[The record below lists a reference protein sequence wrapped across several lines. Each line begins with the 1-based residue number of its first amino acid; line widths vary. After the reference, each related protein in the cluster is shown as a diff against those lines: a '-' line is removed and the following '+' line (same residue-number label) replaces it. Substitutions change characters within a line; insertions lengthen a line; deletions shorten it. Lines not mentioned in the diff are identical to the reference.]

1 MSHGPAHW
9 SQSSPPRW
17 ALRPPPVGELVA
29 LLVNAPPYGLSVR
42 TVPGLFQVHPVVPT
56 PSVAHSSWAREREG
70 DRERVRQRVGT
81 GRQRKGEREREG
93 GR

>member
-1 MSHGPAHW
+1 MDPPTGH
-9 SQSSPPRW
+9 SPVLHAGRCV
-17 ALRPPPVGELVA
+17 PPPVGELVA

-56 PSVAHSSWAREREG
+56 PSGAHSSWAREREG

-81 GRQRKGEREREG
+81 GETEKG
-93 GR
+93 